1 MLRSARLYEQLVQQI
16 EQRVLSGELRPGD
29 RLPSEREL
37 AEQFGVSRTAVREAV
52 KTLHEKGLLDIQ
64 VGRGT
69 FIKHGTSQAVRQ
81 SLGLMVRIGQADGYA
96 DLVQV
101 RAILEPEIAALAADH
116 ASPSDIEHMQHAV
129 QAMDQALHDAE
140 AFVEADLEFH
150 LALASASGNS
160 LIPILIDPIVD
171 LLREQRKRI
180 FLVPGGPQR
189 GQVYHKRILEAV
201 TRRDAAEAREAMRA
215 HLEQVRADS
224 DLAQQR

>member
-1 MLRSARLYEQLVQQI
+1 MLRSARLYEQLVHQI
-16 EQRVLSGELRPGD
+16 ENKVLSGELRPGD

-37 AEQFGVSRTAVREAV
+37 AEQFGISRTAVREAV
-52 KTLHEKGLLDIQ
+52 KALQEKGLVDIQ

-81 SLGLMVRIGQADGYA
+81 SLDLMVRIGRTDGHA

-101 RAILEPEIAALAADH
+101 RAILEPEIAALAAEH
-116 ASPSDIEHMQHAV
+116 ASPEQLERMQNAV
-129 QAMDQALHDAE
+129 EAMDRALHDAE
-140 AFVEADLEFH
+140 AFVEADLAFH

-189 GQVYHKRILEAV
+189 GQVYHKRILEAI
-201 TRRDAAEAREAMRA
+201 RRHDVMEAREAMRA

-224 DLAQQR
+224 DLEQGR